1 MTTSSLCSI
10 TGFARS
16 STDSSFSCSA
26 ESFLEVLVTMTTVY
40 KLPIKLENLRIILSN
55 ILPNLN
61 YVEQRE
67 IGLVRIGM
75 ARTEEDRFNVI

>member
-1 MTTSSLCSI
+1 
-10 TGFARS
+10 
-16 STDSSFSCSA
+16 
-26 ESFLEVLVTMTTVY
+26 VTMTTVY